1 MIEVV
6 SAMVEDA
13 ALAIGLL
20 VKGELLDLSAN
31 KGLSSQGYGFS
42 SSHVWM

>member
-6 SAMVEDA
+6 SARVEDA

-20 VKGELLDLSAN
+20 VMGKLLDLSD
-31 KGLSSQGYGFS
+31 L
-42 SSHVWM
+42 

>member
-6 SAMVEDA
+6 SAMIEDA

-20 VKGELLDLSAN
+20 VKGELRDLSD
-31 KGLSSQGYGFS
+31 L
-42 SSHVWM
+42 

>member
-13 ALAIGLL
+13 ALAIGFL
-20 VKGELLDLSAN
+20 VMGNLLDLSD
-31 KGLSSQGYGFS
+31 L
-42 SSHVWM
+42 

>member
-20 VKGELLDLSAN
+20 VMGKLLDLSD
-31 KGLSSQGYGFS
+31 L
-42 SSHVWM
+42 